1 MVTIAER
8 EFLSEATDAYVDAM
22 VGRAVAA
29 QKEIQTLSEEATD
42 MLLQALAQRIYLHA
56 EELAIAAVQETG
68 LGNVVDKTTK
78 NCFASLDVYRSLV
91 GRVGHGYLEIDRRH
105 KVMTFASPVGVV
117 FGLVPATNPTSTFIF
132 KVLICLKGRNALIL
146 SPSQRAG
153 SVSNQIGELVQRVL
167 REQGASPD
175 LVQWV
180 SSKRSRDTARAFME
194 HPGVSFI
201 LATGGSALVKAAY
214 QSGTPAI
221 GVGAGNAP
229 ALVCGDA
236 DLKEAASSI
245 VKSKSFDNG
254 IVCCSE
260 HNLVVVKSRIEAF
273 KQALEKQGAA
283 VLSEEEMLGFLQ
295 VAVNPARNRLISS
308 IYGQSAADIAAQAK
322 IRRPYPI
329 KLLVVPTEEVSE
341 RNPLAFEKL
350 APILSLFTV
359 ADEQAGMR
367 VCEDLLMLD
376 GSGHTA
382 MIYTYKASLTEEFG
396 ARMPA
401 SRILVNSPGTQGG
414 IGMTTGLLPSL
425 TLGCGT
431 FGGTSTTDN
440 VTYTHLLNVKRVAYS
455 IPPWRISVVR
465 RLKEVLLA
473 GFGRSKLKERATGC

>member
-1 MVTIAER
+1 
-8 EFLSEATDAYVDAM
+8 
-22 VGRAVAA
+22 
-29 QKEIQTLSEEATD
+29 
-42 MLLQALAQRIYLHA
+42 
-56 EELAIAAVQETG
+56 
-68 LGNVVDKTTK
+68 
-78 NCFASLDVYRSLV
+78 
-91 GRVGHGYLEIDRRH
+91 
-105 KVMTFASPVGVV
+105 
-117 FGLVPATNPTSTFIF
+117 
-132 KVLICLKGRNALIL
+132 
-146 SPSQRAG
+146 
-153 SVSNQIGELVQRVL
+153 
-167 REQGASPD
+167 
-175 LVQWV
+175 
-180 SSKRSRDTARAFME
+180 
-194 HPGVSFI
+194 
-201 LATGGSALVKAAY
+201 
-214 QSGTPAI
+214 
-221 GVGAGNAP
+221 
-229 ALVCGDA
+229 
-236 DLKEAASSI
+236 
-245 VKSKSFDNG
+245 
-254 IVCCSE
+254 
-260 HNLVVVKSRIEAF
+260 VVVKSRIEAF

-283 VLSEEEMLGFLQ
+283 VLSEEEMPGFLH

-329 KLLVVPTEEVSE
+329 KLLVAPTEEVSE

-455 IPPWRISVVR
+455 IPPWRISVLR

-473 GFGRSKLKERATGC
+473 GFGRSKLRERATGC